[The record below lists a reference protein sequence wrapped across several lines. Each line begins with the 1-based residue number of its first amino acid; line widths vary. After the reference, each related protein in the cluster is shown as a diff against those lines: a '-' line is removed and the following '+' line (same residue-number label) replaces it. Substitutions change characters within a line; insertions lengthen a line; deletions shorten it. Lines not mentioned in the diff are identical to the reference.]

1 MKADSVY
8 HDLYSLKLPQ
18 LSHKVDKNMAEN
30 DLKLLYSLLGL
41 RTWMEQ
47 KHNNLF
53 EFLECL
59 ILEE

>member
-41 RTWMEQ
+41 RT
-47 KHNNLF
+47 
-53 EFLECL
+53 
-59 ILEE
+59 